1 MYTLIYVKQQ
11 NKAEVKI
18 MGKDFEKLRKKM
30 VEEQLIKRN
39 IKDEAVLKAFR
50 SVKREK
56 FMLEENK
63 EYAYQDGAQSIDA
76 GQTISQPYIV
86 AFMLQALKLKASDK
100 VLEIGTG
107 SGYAAALLAE
117 IAQEVYTI
125 ERIEELA
132 VKARKVLSDLNYDNV
147 GVKVGDGS
155 LGWQENAPYD
165 AILVSAAA
173 PYVPEK
179 LVEQLNKK
187 GRLVIPVGEK
197 KGVQQLKLITKK
209 YSGKIKKESLE
220 YVRFVPLLGEDSW
233 R

>member
-1 MYTLIYVKQQ
+1 
-11 NKAEVKI
+11 
-18 MGKDFEKLRKKM
+18 
-30 VEEQLIKRN
+30 
-39 IKDEAVLKAFR
+39 
-50 SVKREK
+50 
-56 FMLEENK
+56 MLEENK

-209 YSGKIKKESLE
+209 YSGKIRKESLE

>member
-1 MYTLIYVKQQ
+1 M
-11 NKAEVKI
+11 E
-18 MGKDFEKLRKKM
+18 KDFERLRKKM
-30 VEEQLIKRN
+30 VEEQLIKRG
-39 IKDEAVLKAFR
+39 IKDENVLKAFR
-50 SVKREK
+50 SVKREE
-56 FMLEENK
+56 FMLEKNK

-86 AFMLQALKLKASDK
+86 ALMMQALKLKKSDK

-117 IAQEVYTI
+117 IVQEVYTI
-125 ERIEELA
+125 ERIEKLA
-132 VKARKVLSDLNYDNV
+132 VKAENVLANLDYDNV
-147 GVKVGDGS
+147 EVKVGDGS
-155 LGWQENAPYD
+155 LGWKENAPYD

-173 PYVPEK
+173 PYVPEN
-179 LVEQLNKK
+179 LVHQLNKK
-187 GRLVIPVGEK
+187 GRLVIPVGER

-209 YSGKIKKESLE
+209 YNGKIKKESLE

>member
-1 MYTLIYVKQQ
+1 M
-11 NKAEVKI
+11 E
-18 MGKDFEKLRKKM
+18 KDFERLRKKM
-30 VEEQLIKRN
+30 VEEQLIKRG

-50 SVKREK
+50 SVKREE
-56 FMLEENK
+56 FMLEKNK

-86 AFMLQALKLKASDK
+86 AVMMQALKLKKSDK

-117 IAQEVYTI
+117 IVDQVYTI
-125 ERIEELA
+125 ERIEKLA
-132 VKARKVLSDLNYDNV
+132 VKAENVLADLNYDNV
-147 GVKVGDGS
+147 EVKVGDGS
-155 LGWQENAPYD
+155 LGWKENAPYD

-173 PYVPEK
+173 PYVPEN
-179 LVEQLNKK
+179 LVQQLNKK
-187 GRLVIPVGEK
+187 GRLVIPVGER
-197 KGVQQLKLITKK
+197 KGVQQLKLIIKK
-209 YSGKIKKESLE
+209 YNGKIKKESLE